1 MLDVE
6 VTRILQWQTPFP
18 VAAFVVALWLRPSTP
33 GWAAVTLGMAIAW
46 LISIIW
52 SVQSIRAR
60 YADYRKGEYP
70 PVTFTLSHDQIR
82 WSTEGLGAGWVSWE
96 GMAVREQGGVFVV
109 NDGITDIGFLPRRY
123 LSEEEIAILTNRQRT
138 HRG

>member
-6 VTRILQWQTPFP
+6 VSQILQWQTPFP
-18 VAAFVVALWLRPSTP
+18 VAAFLVALWLRPSVP

-46 LISIIW
+46 LLSIIW
-52 SVQSIRAR
+52 SVHAIRAR
-60 YADYRKGEYP
+60 YAAYRKDDCP
-70 PVTFTLSHDQIR
+70 AITFTLGDDQIR
-82 WSTEGLGAGWVSWE
+82 WASEGFSAGWMSWD
-96 GMAVREQGGVFVV
+96 GTTIREQGGVFVV

-123 LSEEEIAILTNRQRT
+123 LSQEEIDILTKRQHS